1 MGGKPRVIRH
11 LIVRGRVQGI
21 GYRAWA
27 ASEAIRH
34 GLEGWVRNRRDGSV
48 EAVIAGPPDVVAA
61 MIEATRRGPW
71 LARVTGVEVGDG
83 TARDLDERRRGEPF
97 SVLSTM

>member
-1 MGGKPRVIRH
+1 MADKPRVIRH
-11 LIVRGRVQGI
+11 FFVRGRVQGI

-27 ASEAIRH
+27 ASEAVRL

-48 EAVIAGPPDVVAA
+48 EAIVAGPPDKVAV
-61 MIEATRRGPW
+61 MIEAARRGPW
-71 LARVTGVEVGDG
+71 LARVTGMDVGEG
-83 TARDLDERRRGEPF
+83 TNRDLEDRRRGETF

>member
-1 MGGKPRVIRH
+1 MADKPRVIRH
-11 LIVRGRVQGI
+11 FFVRGRVQGI

-27 ASEAIRH
+27 ASEAARL

-48 EAVIAGPPDVVAA
+48 EAIVAGPPDKVAV
-61 MIEATRRGPW
+61 MIEAAR
-71 LARVTGVEVGDG
+71 LARVTGMDVGEG
-83 TARDLDERRRGEPF
+83 TNRDLEDRRRGETF